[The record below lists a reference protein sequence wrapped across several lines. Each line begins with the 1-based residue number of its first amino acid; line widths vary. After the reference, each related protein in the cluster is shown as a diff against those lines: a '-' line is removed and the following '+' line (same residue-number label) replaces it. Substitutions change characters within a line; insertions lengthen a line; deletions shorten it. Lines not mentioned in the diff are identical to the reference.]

1 MEKRNRFVNKY
12 EFTTSLI
19 FILLGLILFIY
30 IIPSQISGAGDIP
43 NARTLPYAFA
53 VLLTLLSVAWAVDSF
68 LNHDNKVHDG
78 VKLLKGAGVGF
89 LLLVLGML
97 VEVLGFLPAGCV
109 AIICVA
115 LMIHPGKVIPLAIFS
130 VCVTVLYYF
139 FFWKLL
145 YISFPKG
152 WFFT

>member
-30 IIPSQISGAGDIP
+30 IIPSQISGAGAIP
-43 NARTLPYAFA
+43 NARTLPYVFA
-53 VLLTLLSVAWAVDSF
+53 ILLILLSAAWAIEAF

-97 VEVLGFLPAGCV
+97 VEVLGFFAAGFV

-115 LMIHPGKVIPLAIFS
+115 LMIHPGRLVFLAIFS
-130 VCVTVLYYF
+130 VCVTILYYF